1 MTRLALTLTAAIL
14 RRKLLQALTCGG
26 CSLSQSQSQKK
37 PQVAIAT
44 FKPVSK
50 SDRLGQL
57 ILDDPSESGS
67 DGDDM
72 EVQLSHSH
80 TGNKSEQELEE
91 FHRVVSMLHPDGN
104 ANADCRPEAALEIR
118 RMAKEDADA
127 RETLA
132 MLGAIPPLIG
142 MLDAHLDLD
151 LDSQITPLYALLNLA
166 IGNDM
171 NKAAIVKA
179 GAVHKM
185 LGLIRPESP
194 PEVYNPLSEAIVA
207 NFLSLSALDANK
219 QIIGSSGA
227 VPFLIKSLR
236 QNKNCRLDAL
246 RALFNLS
253 IVAANSQHLIEA
265 GIIDTLLTAIGD
277 MEVTDHALATLSNL
291 VASSAEARQH
301 LSRANDSI
309 PILIDVLGWTD
320 APSCQEKS
328 AYILMVMA
336 HKSHADRAAMC
347 EAGISGALLE
357 LTLIGTPLAQ
367 KRSSRILEM
376 MRSKKGKEISES
388 SFAVSAPMAME
399 GKGKAKV
406 EEVAGEMSDEKMA
419 VKQLVQQSLHCN
431 MRRIARRAN
440 LPEEIMPVERL
451 NKVLAV
457 SSTSKSLPF

>member
-1 MTRLALTLTAAIL
+1 MTRLTLTLTAAIL

-26 CSLSQSQSQKK
+26 CSLSLSQKK

-67 DGDDM
+67 DGDGM

-80 TGNKSEQELEE
+80 TGNKSEQELDE
-91 FHRVVSMLHPDGN
+91 FHRVVTMLHPDGN
-104 ANADCRPEAALEIR
+104 GNADCRPEAALEIR

-142 MLDAHLDLD
+142 MLDAHLDLDLD

-246 RALFNLS
+246 RALFNLL

-357 LTLIGTPLAQ
+357 LTLIGAPLAQ
-367 KRSSRILEM
+367 KRASRILEM

-440 LPEEIMPVERL
+440 LPEEIMPVEHL

>member
-1 MTRLALTLTAAIL
+1 MTRLTAAML

-26 CSLSQSQSQKK
+26 CSLSPSRQNK
-37 PQVAIAT
+37 PQVAAL
-44 FKPVSK
+44 KPVSK
-50 SDRLGQL
+50 SDRLGEL
-57 ILDDPSESGS
+57 ILEEPSESGS
-67 DGDDM
+67 D
-72 EVQLSHSH
+72 EVDVELAE
-80 TGNKSEQELEE
+80 TGKKSEQELEE
-91 FHRVVSMLHPDGN
+91 FQRVVSMLHPDC
-104 ANADCRPEAALEIR
+104 NADAAVDSRREAVVQIR

-142 MLDAHLDLD
+142 MLDAEFD
-151 LDSQITPLYALLNLA
+151 LDSQVTALYAILNLA

-194 PEVYNPLSEAIVA
+194 PEFYNLLSEAIVA

-236 QNKNCRLDAL
+236 QNKNCRQDAL

-253 IVAANSQHLIEA
+253 IVAVNSQHLIEA
-265 GIIDTLLTAIGD
+265 GIIDALLTAIGD
-277 MEVTDHALATLSNL
+277 MEVTDHTLATLSNL

-301 LSRANDSI
+301 LSRANDAI

-336 HKSHADRAAMC
+336 HKSHSDRAVMS

-367 KRSSRILEM
+367 KRASRILEM

-388 SFAVSAPMAME
+388 SFAVSAPMTMQ

-440 LPEEIMPVERL
+440 LPEEIMPVEHL

>member
-1 MTRLALTLTAAIL
+1 MTRLTLTAAIL

-26 CSLSQSQSQKK
+26 CSLSLSLSLSLSRQRK
-37 PQVAIAT
+37 PHVAT
-44 FKPVSK
+44 LKPVSK

-57 ILDDPSESGS
+57 ILEEPSELGS
-67 DGDDM
+67 DEM
-72 EVQLSHSH
+72 EVELAPTENQ
-80 TGNKSEQELEE
+80 KSEQELEE
-91 FHRVVSMLHPDGN
+91 FQRVVSMLHPHGN
-104 ANADCRPEAALEIR
+104 ADAAGDCRREAAVEIR

-142 MLDAHLDLD
+142 MLDAELD
-151 LDSQITPLYALLNLA
+151 LDSQITALYALLNLA

-185 LGLIRPESP
+185 LRLIRPESP
-194 PEVYNPLSEAIVA
+194 PEVHNPLSEAIVA

-219 QIIGSSGA
+219 QIIGLSGA

-236 QNKNCRLDAL
+236 QNKNCRQDAL

-253 IVAANSQHLIEA
+253 IVATNSQHLIES

-291 VASSAEARQH
+291 VASSAEARQR
-301 LSRANDSI
+301 LTRANDSI

-320 APSCQEKS
+320 ASSCQEKS
-328 AYILMVMA
+328 AYVLMVMA
-336 HKSHADRAAMC
+336 HKSHADRAAMS

-367 KRSSRILEM
+367 KRASRILQM

-388 SFAVSAPMAME
+388 SFAVSAPMTVE

-440 LPEEIMPVERL
+440 LPEEIMPVEHL